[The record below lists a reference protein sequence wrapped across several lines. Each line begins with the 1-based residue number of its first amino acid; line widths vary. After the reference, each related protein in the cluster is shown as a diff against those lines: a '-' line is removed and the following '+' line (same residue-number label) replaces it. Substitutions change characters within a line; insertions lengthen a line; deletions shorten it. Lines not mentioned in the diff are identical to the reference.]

1 MTMGMT
7 DREIAANIA
16 MMLDYD
22 NGIELFR
29 NSATTITKDGK
40 LSLVAKEQV
49 TQYYLRQNGAV
60 LVELPK
66 LSDNK
71 KTALAQ
77 IALAVGRRLE
87 RFERGAKANA
97 RRTTETR
104 RKVAQNAIQT
114 RWSAK

>member
-1 MTMGMT
+1 MT
-7 DREIAANIA
+7 DYEIAVSIA

-40 LSLVAKEQV
+40 LSLVAKEQA
-49 TQYYLRQNGAV
+49 TQYYLKQNGEI

-87 RFERGAKANA
+87 RFERGRKANA
-97 RRTTETR
+97 TRTPNS
-104 RKVAQNAIQT
+104 RKEIAQNAIQA

>member
-1 MTMGMT
+1 MTEY
-7 DREIAANIA
+7 EIAVSIA

-29 NSATTITKDGK
+29 NSATIITKNGK
-40 LSLVAKEQV
+40 LSLVAKEQA
-49 TQYYLRQNGAV
+49 TQYYLKQNGAI
-60 LVELPK
+60 LVELPE

-77 IALAVGRRLE
+77 IALAIGRRLE
-87 RFERGAKANA
+87 RFERGQKANA
-97 RRTTETR
+97 GRDADS
-104 RKVAQNAIQT
+104 RKQIAQNAIKK